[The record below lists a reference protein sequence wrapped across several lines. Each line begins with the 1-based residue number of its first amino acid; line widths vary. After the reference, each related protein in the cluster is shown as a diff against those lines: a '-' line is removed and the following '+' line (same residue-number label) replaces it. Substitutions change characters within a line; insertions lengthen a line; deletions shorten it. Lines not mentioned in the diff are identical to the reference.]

1 MNDLTKLKVELEGVT
16 RPKTDTGGLLH
27 VERDQP
33 NVGEGKLMAMD
44 LSQEISMY
52 LWHQGF
58 LGVNYRTRGS
68 HKTKNRYRRGG
79 AGGTSR

>member
-1 MNDLTKLKVELEGVT
+1 MNDLTKLKAELEGVT

-33 NVGEGKLMAMD
+33 NEGEGKLMAMD
-44 LSQEISMY
+44 LSQEISMH
-52 LWHQGF
+52 LWHQRF
-58 LGVNYRTRGS
+58 LGVTYRTRGS
-68 HKTKNRYRRGG
+68 DKTKNRYKRGG

>member
-1 MNDLTKLKVELEGVT
+1 MNDLTKLTAKLEGVT

-27 VERDQP
+27 VDRDQP
-33 NVGEGKLMAMD
+33 GEGEGKLIAMD

-52 LWHQGF
+52 LWRQGF
-58 LGVNYRTRGS
+58 LGDNYRTKGS
-68 HKTKNRYRRGG
+68 GKTKNRYGRGG

>member
-1 MNDLTKLKVELEGVT
+1 MNDLTKLKAELEGVT

-33 NVGEGKLMAMD
+33 DEGKGKLMAMD

-52 LWHQGF
+52 PWHQGF
-58 LGVNYRTRGS
+58 LGVNYRTRVSG
-68 HKTKNRYRRGG
+68 KTKNRHRWGG
-79 AGGTSR
+79 AARASR